1 MINFQNIQ
9 TAHITQKTPNNPT
22 EKWAEDIS
30 RHFSKEDIV
39 AVQSLSHVRLFVTT
53 WTAAFQASLSFT
65 IFLSLL
71 RFMSIESVMLSNH
84 LILCHPLLLLPST
97 FSRIR
102 VFSKESALCIRWPKY
117 WSFSF
122 TISSSS
128 EYSRFR
134 WPMRTWKD
142 AQHLIYYRNANQNY
156 NALSPHMSQNG
167 HH

>member
-1 MINFQNIQ
+1 M
-9 TAHITQKTPNNPT
+9 
-22 EKWAEDIS
+22 
-30 RHFSKEDIV
+30 
-39 AVQSLSHVRLFVTT
+39 LSDVWPFVTT

-97 FSRIR
+97 FPRIR
-102 VFSKESALCIRWPKY
+102 VFSNESAVCIKWPKY

-122 TISSSS
+122 SISSSS

-134 WPMRTWKD
+134 WPMGTWKD

-156 NALSPHMSQNG
+156 KITSHESEWPSLESLQIMNAGDGVEERKPSYTIDRNVN
-167 HH
+167 